1 MKLFNKVAII
11 GVGLIGGSMALD
23 IKKKRL
29 AREIFGVSRHKNTLL
44 LAKKSGAIDKGSQHL
59 SIIQDADLVVLA
71 TPVNTILNLADI
83 ISKFISKECIV
94 TDVGSTKQ
102 EIVSQL
108 SKIFLNYVGSHPL
121 AGSEKRGIKNA
132 YPGMFEDSLCIL
144 TPAKNTNPKA
154 LRKIKILWNQLGA
167 KVINLEPDTHD
178 RILSFVSHLPHALA
192 FSLIDI
198 IPPRYLKFGANSLKD
213 STRICVSDSQLW
225 ADIFLSNPKNIV
237 RAIELFQKNLSRI
250 KFAINKRDRKALI
263 KILKRA
269 KNIRDN
275 LEKSQI
281 QILPNPK

>member
-1 MKLFNKVAII
+1 MRLFDKVAIV
-11 GVGLIGGSMALD
+11 GTGLIGGSMALA
-23 IKKKRL
+23 IKKKGL
-29 AREIFGVSRHKNTLL
+29 AREIVGVSRHKNTLL

-83 ISKFISKECIV
+83 ISKFISRECIV

-108 SKIFLNYVGSHPL
+108 SKIFPNYVGSHPL

-132 YPGMFEDSLCIL
+132 YSGMFEDSLCIL

-213 STRICVSDSQLW
+213 TTRISVSDSQLW

-250 KFAINKRDRKALI
+250 KSAINKKNK
-263 KILKRA
+263 KILVKILEDAKKKR
-269 KNIRDN
+269 
-275 LEKSQI
+275 E
-281 QILPNPK
+281 ILG

>member
-1 MKLFNKVAII
+1 MRLFDKVAIV
-11 GVGLIGGSMALD
+11 GTGLIGGSLALD
-23 IKKKRL
+23 IKKKGL

-83 ISKFISKECIV
+83 ISKFISQECIV

-108 SKIFLNYVGSHPL
+108 SKIFPNYVGSHPL

-144 TPAKNTNPKA
+144 TPTRNTNPKA

-198 IPPRYLKFGANSLKD
+198 IPSRYLKFGANSLKD
-213 STRICVSDSQLW
+213 ITRISVSDSQLW

-250 KFAINKRDRKALI
+250 KSAINKKNK
-263 KILKRA
+263 KILVKILEDAKSKR
-269 KNIRDN
+269 
-275 LEKSQI
+275 E
-281 QILPNPK
+281 ILG